1 MQFQQKMR
9 QLLTILLLGLSLSSF
24 SLGKID
30 STKIVGQQTV
40 STKDTLVNELS
51 IKSPLILENKQGFDF
66 WTNMPWLTAF
76 LIGAIT
82 LYLGH
87 RQLKSNEGILREQI
101 NSARDIARLDFNK
114 TVISGNRQEWI
125 NTLRENVSEYLGL
138 TESRSSIF
146 WGIADSAK
154 YQELSQANLAS
165 ILRLEAKIVL
175 MLNSTEEE
183 SKELIRILRLYTRST
198 FNKSVEQTK
207 EELNQRTIELTKKIL
222 KSEWERVKKGE

>member
-1 MQFQQKMR
+1 MR
-9 QLLTILLLGLSLSSF
+9 HLLIILLLGLSLSSF
-24 SLGKID
+24 SLDKFD
-30 STKIVGQQTV
+30 STKNVGQLTL
-40 STKDTLVNELS
+40 STKDTIVNERT
-51 IKSPLILENKQGFDF
+51 IKSPLILESKNGFDF
-66 WTNMPWLTAF
+66 RDQMPWLTAF
-76 LIGAIT
+76 LIGAMT

-87 RQLKSNEGILREQI
+87 RQLKSNERTLREQI
-101 NSARDIARLDFNK
+101 NSAKDIARLDFNK

-125 NTLRENVSEYLGL
+125 NTLRENISEYLGL

-146 WGIADSAK
+146 WGIADTAK

-175 MLNSTEEE
+175 MLNSTEED

-198 FNKSVEQTK
+198 FNESVEQTK
-207 EELNQRTIELTKKIL
+207 EELNQRTIELTETIL